1 MSKLAFVTLSTLVLV
16 SWAYPTVNDV
26 VPEEML
32 LNPSPTASFL
42 ESIKDKSADEVM
54 KMTQTLLRQE
64 PESIKALNDAI
75 GVIIQDVVTSH
86 KASQKLIN
94 EEIDSYATC
103 AAMPLVDADAN
114 ANAANKVKLVD
125 ATLKELS
132 DAQTGDIDYD
142 FGQDTTQSAIA
153 ADGLKT
159 AIDAYKQ
166 VFDDAYSRSQ
176 MAQTKADEAQTASDK
191 ADEAATAANHQCYC
205 AARKAYDD
213 VCTAAKESNKNDK
226 ANIKHFQMIQ
236 CVMTEFGGENR
247 ESAFTTCA
255 GKTFDDE
262 VVTLDYRKS
271 DAELDASITCE

>member
-54 KMTQTLLRQE
+54 EMTQTLLRQE

-75 GVIIQDVVTSH
+75 EVIIHDVVTSH

-125 ATLKELS
+125 A
-132 DAQTGDIDYD
+132 DAN
-142 FGQDTTQSAIA
+142 
-153 ADGLKT
+153 
-159 AIDAYKQ
+159 
-166 VFDDAYSRSQ
+166 
-176 MAQTKADEAQTASDK
+176 
-191 ADEAATAANHQCYC
+191 AN
-205 AARKAYDD
+205 A
-213 VCTAAKESNKNDK
+213 
-226 ANIKHFQMIQ
+226 
-236 CVMTEFGGENR
+236 
-247 ESAFTTCA
+247 
-255 GKTFDDE
+255 
-262 VVTLDYRKS
+262 
-271 DAELDASITCE
+271 